1 MFRRFAPLLILI
13 ASLGLA
19 AADLRLVDAV
29 KNGNRSIVQ
38 TLLQQ
43 RVNVN
48 AAEPDGTTALH
59 WAARTED
66 AQTVDLLIRSG
77 ANVKTVN
84 RYGVTPLYLASV
96 SGNAAIIESLLKA
109 GADPNTALP
118 DGETALM
125 TAARTG
131 KVDAVKSLLAHG
143 ANANAREGTRGQ
155 TPLMWAAAEG
165 NVEVIRALVAAGSD
179 IQTRS
184 NGGFTALLFAVREG
198 RIPAVKTL
206 LQSGASVNESLT
218 RRGGRGG
225 GAQGGT
231 SETENTPNALLLA
244 SANAHYELASL
255 LLDAG
260 ADPNAAPQGWTALH
274 QITWVRKV
282 GVGDN
287 GPAPQGSGNMSSSE
301 FVRKIVAKG
310 ANLNARVTRRP
321 SMGTTALNAI
331 GATPFLLAA
340 RTKDVELMRLLAEL
354 GADPLLTNEDGT
366 TPLMVA
372 AGIGTSSPLEDPGNE
387 AEVLEAVKLALKLG
401 GDVNAVDKKGE
412 TAMHGA
418 AYKYVPSVARF
429 LAQNGA
435 RVEVWNHQNDRGWT
449 PLKIVEGIPVGM
461 NIAGDEATRT
471 VIRELLESASKR

>member
-13 ASLGLA
+13 ASLSLA

-29 KNGNRSIVQ
+29 KSGNRSIVQ

-48 AAEPDGTTALH
+48 VAEPDGTTALH

-84 RYGVTPLYLASV
+84 RYGVTPLHLASV

-143 ANANAREGTRGQ
+143 ANANAREATRGQ

-165 NVEVIRALVAAGSD
+165 NVEVIRTLVAAGSD

-198 RIPAVKTL
+198 RIPAVKVL

-231 SETENTPNALLLA
+231 PETENTPNALLLA

-260 ADPNAAPQGWTALH
+260 ADPNASPQGWTALH

-287 GPAPQGSGNMSSSE
+287 GPAPQGSGNMSSVE

-310 ANLNARVTRRP
+310 ANLNARVARRP

-340 RTKDVELMRLLAEL
+340 RTKDVELMRLLSEL

-418 AYKYVPSVARF
+418 AYKHVPSVVRF

-435 RVEVWNHQNDRGWT
+435 KVEIWNHQNDRGWT

-461 NIAGDEATRT
+461 NIAGDEPTRI
-471 VIRELLESASKR
+471 VIRELLEAASKR